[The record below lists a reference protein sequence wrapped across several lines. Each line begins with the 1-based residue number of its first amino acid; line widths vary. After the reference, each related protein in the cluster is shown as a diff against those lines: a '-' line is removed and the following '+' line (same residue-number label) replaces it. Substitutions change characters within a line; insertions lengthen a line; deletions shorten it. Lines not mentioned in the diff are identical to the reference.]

1 MSLCVPIVVVCWVG
15 DLWSVSLCV
24 PIVVVCWVGDLW
36 SVSVC
41 VPIVVVCLVGVT
53 VCTYCSRVL
62 GR

>member
-1 MSLCVPIVVVCWVG
+1 MVCWVG

-53 VCTYCSRVL
+53 VCTYCSGVL